1 MPITLGATFRS
12 KHRLASVSLSLCI
25 LELVIV
31 WGAVA
36 VVRSSGQHLALLRLM
51 AIAWIGGGLVS
62 IVSAAAAI
70 VVDPRREIGVV
81 ALIAAVVT
89 WLICGLPMLV

>member
-1 MPITLGATFRS
+1 MPISIDALIWS
-12 KHRLASVSLSLCI
+12 KHKSASISLAFCI

-36 VVRSSGQHLALLRLM
+36 VARSSGQQIALLRLM

-62 IVSAAAAI
+62 IVSAVAASEPC
-70 VVDPRREIGVV
+70 VN
-81 ALIAAVVT
+81 
-89 WLICGLPMLV
+89 